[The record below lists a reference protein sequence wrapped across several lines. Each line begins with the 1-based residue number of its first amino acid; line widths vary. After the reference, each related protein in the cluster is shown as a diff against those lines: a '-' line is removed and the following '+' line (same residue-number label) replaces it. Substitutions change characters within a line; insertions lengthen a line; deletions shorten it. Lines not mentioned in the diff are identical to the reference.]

1 METQNPLPFTH
12 MMSLMVKLY
21 LMLVIG
27 LATFSGGMALYVGSP
42 NDFICLVPA
51 AVLCVALP
59 VFYQG
64 LLTVDAQMMNP
75 FGNDEI
81 DFPLRV
87 YQNRMAN
94 ECRAFYKCAAHAP
107 TGFHQLPPQRL
118 KWQVNSDFITAS
130 PTPRMA
136 GSPEPETPRSA
147 TGARLSG
154 ASSEQDRWA
163 ALSFDSLRDPYAAR
177 AADEARGGD
186 SSAELASRAASK
198 VGLHSRRG
206 TPGAVLTPRSPFAAP
221 GSPTSALPSIRGAGL
236 RA

>member
-27 LATFSGGMALYVGSP
+27 LATFNGGMALYVGSP

-118 KWQVNSDFITAS
+118 KWQVNSDFIQRGHA
-130 PTPRMA
+130 PAAA
-136 GSPEPETPRSA
+136 GFGRDADADP
-147 TGARLSG
+147 
-154 ASSEQDRWA
+154 A
-163 ALSFDSLRDPYAAR
+163 AGP
-177 AADEARGGD
+177 
-186 SSAELASRAASK
+186 
-198 VGLHSRRG
+198 
-206 TPGAVLTPRSPFAAP
+206 P
-221 GSPTSALPSIRGAGL
+221 GSPAEPTPPRPRRNLVAVDLGEA
-236 RA
+236 